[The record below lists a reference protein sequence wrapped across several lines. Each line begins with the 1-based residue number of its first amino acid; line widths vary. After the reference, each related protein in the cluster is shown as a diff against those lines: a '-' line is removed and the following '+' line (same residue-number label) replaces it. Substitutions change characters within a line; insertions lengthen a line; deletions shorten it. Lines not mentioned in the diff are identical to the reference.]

1 MRLWGYITMK
11 NKYIIG
17 YYNLANLV
25 TLVGL
30 ACAVLACFMVSR
42 GQYVFAMLSYGIA
55 ALCDAL
61 DGRIARA
68 TASMTKRE
76 RFYGVQ
82 LDSLCDVISF
92 GAVPCFMAYMLGYNG
107 VIDIL
112 IFMLFVAC
120 GVTRLANFNTEAAVD
135 TTDMKPKFF
144 TGMPI
149 PFSQIIFP
157 LLMIVHVLV
166 GSPVF
171 WLFRIVY
178 LLVGLAFVLR
188 FRMPKPG
195 GKVQLAISAYELV
208 CLIALI
214 IITIVK

>member
-1 MRLWGYITMK
+1 MK

-68 TASMTKRE
+68 TTSMTKRE

-195 GKVQLAISAYELV
+195 GKVQLAIGAYELV

>member
-1 MRLWGYITMK
+1 MRFMGIDHMK

-30 ACAVLACFMVSR
+30 ACALLACFMVSR
-42 GQYVFAMLSYGIA
+42 GQYIFAMLSYGIA
-55 ALCDAL
+55 ALCDAM

-68 TASMTKRE
+68 TTTMTKRE

-82 LDSLCDVISF
+82 LDSLCDIISF

-107 VIDIL
+107 VIDIV
-112 IFMLFVAC
+112 IFMLFVVC
-120 GVTRLANFNTEAAVD
+120 GVTRLANFNTESAVD
-135 TTDMKPKFF
+135 TADMKPKFF

-157 LLMIVHVLV
+157 LLLIVHVLV
-166 GSPVF
+166 GSPVY

-178 LLVGLAFVLR
+178 LLIGLAFVLR
-188 FRMPKPG
+188 FRMPKPS
-195 GKVQLAISAYELV
+195 GKTQMLIGVYEV
-208 CLIALI
+208 ICLIILI
-214 IITIVK
+214 VITIIK

>member
-1 MRLWGYITMK
+1 MK

-30 ACAVLACFMVSR
+30 ACAVLACFMISR
-42 GQYVFAMLSYGIA
+42 GQHIFAMLSYGIA
-55 ALCDAL
+55 ALCDAM
-61 DGRIARA
+61 DGKIARA
-68 TASMTKRE
+68 TTTSTKRE

-92 GAVPCFMAYMLGYNG
+92 GAVPCFMAYMLGYNS

-112 IFMLFVAC
+112 IYMLFVIC
-120 GVTRLANFNTEAAVD
+120 GVTRLANFNTESAVD

-149 PFSQIIFP
+149 PFSQMVFP
-157 LLMIVHVLV
+157 LLLIVHILA
-166 GSPVF
+166 GSHVY

-178 LLVGLAFVLR
+178 LLVGLAFVIR
-188 FRMPKPG
+188 IRIPKPSTKTQSIIG
-195 GKVQLAISAYELV
+195 LYELA

-214 IITIVK
+214 VITLIKK

>member
-1 MRLWGYITMK
+1 MK
-11 NKYIIG
+11 NRYFIG

-30 ACAVLACFMVSR
+30 ACAVLACFMVAR
-42 GQYVFAMLSYGIA
+42 GQYIFAMLAYGIA
-55 ALCDAL
+55 GLCDAM

-68 TASMTKRE
+68 TATMTRRE

-82 LDSLCDVISF
+82 LDSLCDVVSF
-92 GAVPCFMAYMLGYNG
+92 GAVPCFMAYTMGYNH
-107 VIDIL
+107 VIDIV
-112 IFMLFVAC
+112 IYMLFAVC
-120 GVTRLANFNTEAAVD
+120 GATRLANFNTESAVD
-135 TTDMKPKFF
+135 TADMKPKHF
-144 TGMPI
+144 TGVPI

-171 WLFRIVY
+171 WLFRIAF
-178 LLVGLAFVLR
+178 LLVGISFVLR
-188 FRMPKPG
+188 FRLPKPG
-195 GKVQLAISAYELV
+195 GKVQLMIGVYEII

-214 IITIVK
+214 VISIVK